1 MLSDGTWNYGYD
13 AAGNTVSK
21 VNIATGETWTYGYD
35 FNNRMT
41 SAVDRTAGG
50 ALIQQVNYQ
59 YDVFGNLLS
68 ETVTAADGMAATT
81 NYAYDRGKVWAALGA
96 DGALQTRYLCLD
108 GADQTVAQVGAS
120 GAVGWYLKDHLG
132 SVRDVV
138 NDAGVVLDHIDYDAF
153 GNITNETNPAQAP
166 LFGFQ
171 GMRAD
176 RPTGLYFTWYRVDN
190 PEADRWMQRDPS
202 QTAAGDANFY
212 RVTANDPVNLTDPT
226 GLLVPAYEIDGL
238 IALVTAGTSAGSVPI
253 GGSIGLGVLMSME
266 MNRPGSPTYIGT
278 TSTAA
283 EALAESN
290 EARPRLVNWRR
301 GNQTPAEACD

>member
-1 MLSDGTWNYGYD
+1 M
-13 AAGNTVSK
+13 AQ
-21 VNIATGETWTYGYD
+21 I
-35 FNNRMT
+35 
-41 SAVDRTAGG
+41 SA
-50 ALIQQVNYQ
+50 L
-59 YDVFGNLLS
+59 
-68 ETVTAADGMAATT
+68 
-81 NYAYDRGKVWAALGA
+81 
-96 DGALQTRYLCLD
+96 
-108 GADQTVAQVGAS
+108 
-120 GAVGWYLKDHLG
+120 GAVGWYLTDHLG

-290 EARPRLVNWRR
+290 EARPRLVN
-301 GNQTPAEACD
+301 